1 MMKKRIA
8 AAAIGLMLASC
19 AWEIGG
25 AAAKV
30 KRVFPGAYRAWVVK
44 VTDSDTIRV
53 VVDAWPGLQ
62 VPAAVR
68 VFGVDTPEKFRP
80 HCPYEKKL
88 ALKATAYVKGLVHP
102 QDVVWLRDVQWGKY
116 AGRVV
121 AKVDITTENGSVELG
136 QLLIA
141 RGYGR
146 PYFGK
151 TKSSWCDA
159 GGNKETDK

>member
-1 MMKKRIA
+1 MRKRIIA
-8 AAAIGLMLASC
+8 GALAMALAGC
-19 AWEIGG
+19 AWQPAG

-68 VFGVDTPEKFRP
+68 VHGVDTPEKFRP
-80 HCPYEKKL
+80 RCPYEKKL
-88 ALKATAYVKGLVHP
+88 ALEATAYVKSLIKP
-102 QDVVWLRDVQWGKY
+102 KDVVWLRDVQWGKY

-121 AKVDITTENGSVELG
+121 ARVDITTPSGSVELG

-141 RGYGR
+141 RGMGR

-151 TKSSWCDA
+151 TKSSWC
-159 GGNKETDK
+159 ETGADEETAK